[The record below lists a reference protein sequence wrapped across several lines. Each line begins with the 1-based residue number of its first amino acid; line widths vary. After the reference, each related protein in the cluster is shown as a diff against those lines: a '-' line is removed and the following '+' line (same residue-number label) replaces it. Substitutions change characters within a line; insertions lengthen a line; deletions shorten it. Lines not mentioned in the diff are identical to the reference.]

1 MFNSIFITENFKNK
15 RLDRILVE
23 TDYVKSRQRAFSLI
37 INGNVYIGE
46 EKLNKPGKII
56 KKIKLLELEAM
67 KTLGY
72 QEEG

>member
-1 MFNSIFITENFKNK
+1 MVTF
-15 RLDRILVE
+15 ILV
-23 TDYVKSRQRAFSLI
+23 
-37 INGNVYIGE
+37 E

-72 QEEG
+72 QEED

>member
-67 KTLGY
+67 KILGY